1 MGFDFWITLQFDFDP
16 DSGLP
21 LLYNSHNNGNY
32 YRIPEK
38 WREFIDMWYSHM
50 RYYVQH
56 LDGNSTSMA
65 NFYENFPSWA
75 DIKNDVAEFRDDWTE
90 ETHNEFEAFAEW
102 CAERG
107 NFQANWAP
115 S

>member
-1 MGFDFWITLQFDFDP
+1 MGFDFWITLKFEFDTDT
-16 DSGLP
+16 GLP
-21 LLYNSHNNGNY
+21 LLYKTEDNGNY
-32 YRIPEK
+32 YRIPEQ
-38 WREFIDMWYSHM
+38 WRGFIDMWDSHM

-56 LDGNSTSMA
+56 LDGNSCTMSY
-65 NFYENFPSWA
+65 FYEHFPSW
-75 DIKNDVAEFRDDWTE
+75 DTVKKNIQDEDWTE

-107 NFQANWAP
+107 NFYAHWEP